1 MKKIFLFLF
10 VISSFPGFSQDSD
23 RVEQYCSLVAR
34 GVTLSNKVTIDI
46 DFGEERR
53 LWGDKRMRDETTG
66 KLKKFNSI
74 VDALNYMGSQGW
86 SLVNAFPQL
95 NTATTPV
102 YQFYFR
108 KSFPRS
114 EVDKK
119 D

>member
-1 MKKIFLFLF
+1 MAQPEDKI
-10 VISSFPGFSQDSD
+10 
-23 RVEQYCSLVAR
+23 EQYCSLVAR

-53 LWGDKRMRDETTG
+53 LWGDKRLRDETTG
-66 KLKKFNSI
+66 RLKKFNSI
-74 VDALNYMGSQGW
+74 IDALNFMGSQGW

-95 NTATTPV
+95 NTTSPV
-102 YQFYFR
+102 YHFYFKR
-108 KSFPRS
+108 LFTRP